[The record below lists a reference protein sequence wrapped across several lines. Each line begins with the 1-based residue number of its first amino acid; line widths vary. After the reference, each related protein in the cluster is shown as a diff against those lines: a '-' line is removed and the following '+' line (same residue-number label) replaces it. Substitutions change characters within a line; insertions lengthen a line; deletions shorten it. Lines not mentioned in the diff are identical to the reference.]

1 LCLAAVGLQLGEGDV
16 GVLAEVVVFLEEVVI
31 SGQFLG
37 HW

>member
-1 LCLAAVGLQLGEGDV
+1 LCLTAVGLQLGKGGV
-16 GVLAEVVVFLEEVVI
+16 GVLAEVVVILKEIVI